1 MQRSLNVLALLSL
14 AFTST
19 AQFGPQHFA
28 FDSDVHYPY
37 RIWFDELNGD
47 GHTDAIA
54 WDNNQLLWW
63 ANDGNGV
70 FGEKQ
75 VILSQYLTYPQRL
88 TSADID
94 GDGDKDV
101 IGQDGWWAN
110 DGTGNFA
117 FASIIDDFFTLAMVG
132 DVDGDGDVDLVGKTG
147 VLNDN
152 VITMFFGTVIND
164 GNGNFTDGVSLGNN
178 AGNDVNATQ
187 ADFDG
192 DGDMDIVVG
201 GDANLNGY
209 YPHLGSGAY
218 GARQPIT
225 NMNLSPTVQ
234 AADMEGDG
242 DQDLL
247 VLGVAPGN
255 RWFANDGNAVFT
267 VADTLGG
274 STPTADVDSDGD
286 QDMIV
291 GTGTTCDA
299 KWYRNDGGGTAW
311 STLNVELFSG
321 YNLAGTKYAFADIDE
336 DGLVDLAIC
345 HGLGIIAWYPNNG
358 NGTFGLRQRIGHEL
372 GGGSGMSVT
381 DLDGDGDHD
390 IAAAGFYGDQIT
402 TYANNGDGTFAQ
414 QEVVM
419 EHLDQVNVCRAADL
433 NGDGF
438 PELLT
443 NKPEAAVLWNDG
455 TGHFTPYPLPN
466 NGVAPLAVD
475 LDGDLDPD
483 LVGTGAW
490 YRNDGSGEFTE
501 QVDASM
507 NITGATAVKSG
518 RMNADAVPD
527 LVYFGTT
534 VNVLLN
540 DGDGAFNVLTT
551 TPTAQLMV
559 LDVADLDDDG
569 DDDLVGISS
578 NDVLYGYFNDGNGA
592 LTEQQLLVGT
602 QGIPRHILTY
612 DINGDGYPDVVW
624 ARSNGYDHK
633 TYAALNNGDGTLGG
647 NFIVDPSAES
657 TASLAF
663 ADVNGDVVPD
673 LVESRFHTIAWQE
686 NHFFDAYRL
695 RGDVFKDFDQDGQRD
710 LTDHPQPFA
719 AMGTNPAGILS
730 WTNSFGQFDMA
741 VDSGVTY
748 QLWPHLPVE
757 FTVTS
762 DPDTAV
768 VQATANEPIVDSLLF
783 GIGPIGGSQQTL
795 FMENHSPFRCDSDRQ
810 IWLVV
815 GNFGAS
821 IPTDITVSLEL
832 VSGLT
837 HITAVPEPDSIVGQ
851 ILYWSID
858 SLVWFSQEV
867 FEVDVHTG
875 PAGQVAEYIAV
886 AQGNGLPLTSLNN
899 VFTISCAIDPND
911 KFVLPRGEGVHHAVP
926 IDQDWLD
933 YTIRFQNTGTDTAF
947 NVLLVDRLSTDLDW
961 SSMEVLGTSHPLTNI
976 FIQEDGELNF
986 RYDHINLPDS
996 GANMAQSNGYVRFR
1010 MRPLP
1015 DRPNLT
1021 EIHNTAEIYFDFNAP
1036 VITNTTLTTL
1046 VDCEAFSSSITQLD
1060 VDLLQASAGE
1070 SYQWYQDGLVIPGA
1084 TSQELLVDESGLYS
1098 VEVTNAYGCAPMS
1111 EDLQV
1116 VISGI
1121 RDANAQH
1128 MSVVPNPMHDVVR
1141 LLLSEPLGSDGRI
1154 ELVDVNGR
1162 VLRSLNGNGSR
1173 EVVIERGGLP
1183 SGIHLLR
1190 IVSGPG
1196 AATAARLVVH

>member
-1 MQRSLNVLALLSL
+1 MQRSLTVLALLSI

-37 RIWFDELNGD
+37 RIWFDDLNGD
-47 GHTDAIA
+47 GHMDAIA

-75 VILSQYLTYPQRL
+75 VIFSQYLTYPQRL

-147 VLNDN
+147 VLNGN

-164 GNGNFTDGVSLGNN
+164 GNGNFTDGVSLGSN

-209 YPHLGSGAY
+209 YPNSGSGAY
-218 GARQPIT
+218 GARQLIT

-267 VADTLGG
+267 VADTIGG
-274 STPTADVDSDGD
+274 STPTADVDNDGD
-286 QDMIV
+286 VDMCV
-291 GTGTTCDA
+291 GTGTSCDA

-321 YNLAGTKYAFADIDE
+321 YNLAGTRYAYADINE
-336 DGLVDLAIC
+336 DGFQDMAIC

-358 NGTFGLRQRIGHEL
+358 DGTFGLRQRIGHEL
-372 GGGSGMSVT
+372 SGGTGISVT
-381 DLDGDGDHD
+381 DLDGDGDND
-390 IAAAGFYGDQIT
+390 IAAAGFYGDWVT

-455 TGHFTPYPLPN
+455 TGHFSPGTLPTS
-466 NGVAPLAVD
+466 GVAPLAVD
-475 LDGDLDPD
+475 LDGDFDPD
-483 LVGTGAW
+483 LVGTGQW
-490 YRNDGSGEFTE
+490 YRNEGSGSFTE
-501 QVDASM
+501 VVDATM
-507 NITGATAVKSG
+507 NIAGATSVRSG
-518 RMNADAVPD
+518 LLNDDAFPD
-527 LVYFGTT
+527 LIYSGAT

-540 DGDGAFNVLTT
+540 DGNGVFTVLST
-551 TPTAQLMV
+551 TPASPLGV
-559 LDVADLDDDG
+559 LDIADLDADG
-569 DDDLVGISS
+569 DNDLLAMS
-578 NDVLYGYFNDGNGA
+578 NGFGDVMYGYFNDGDGA
-592 LTEQQLLVGT
+592 LTEQQLVVGS
-602 QGIPRHILTY
+602 QGIPRHILAY
-612 DINGDGYPDVVW
+612 DINGDGYPDAIW

-633 TYAALNNGDGTLGG
+633 TYATLNNGDGSMG
-647 NFIVDPSAES
+647 NIFLVDPSAES
-657 TASLAF
+657 TAGLAF

-686 NHFFDAYRL
+686 NHFFDAFRL
-695 RGDVFKDFDQDGQRD
+695 RGDVFKDFDQDGVRD
-710 LTDHPQPFA
+710 ASDAPQPFA
-719 AMGTNPAGILS
+719 AMGMSPGGVLS
-730 WTNSFGQFDMA
+730 WTNSFGEFDMA

-748 QLWPHLPVE
+748 QLWPQVPAIYHVT
-757 FTVTS
+757 TV
-762 DPDTAV
+762 PDTAIV
-768 VQATANEPIVDSLLF
+768 EANLNEPIVDSLLF
-783 GIGPIGGSQQTL
+783 GLGPVIDADAQALTISRTLLRCNTEGSFYVDVRNVGSTILTGISVNLQL
-795 FMENHSPFRCDSDRQ
+795 DEDFAVLASYPAADS
-810 IWLVV
+810 VV
-815 GNFGAS
+815 AN
-821 IPTDITVSLEL
+821 T
-832 VSGLT
+832 
-837 HITAVPEPDSIVGQ
+837 
-851 ILYWSID
+851 LYWTFD
-858 SLVWFSQEV
+858 SLPWFGIGH
-867 FEVDVHTG
+867 FRVDVLAGPVGAGGMAHTTVG
-875 PAGQVAEYIAV
+875 FASTGAVLADSAGLQ
-886 AQGNGLPLTSLNN
+886 
-899 VFTISCAIDPND
+899 TISCAYDPND
-911 KFVLPRGEGVHHAVP
+911 KSVLPEGVGVHHAVP

-947 NVLLVDRLSTDLDW
+947 NVLLIDRLSADLDW

-996 GANMAQSNGYVRFR
+996 GANMAGSNGHVRFR

-1046 VDCEAFSSSITQLD
+1046 VDCDAFTSSITQLD
-1060 VDLLQASAGE
+1060 VDLLQASDGE
-1070 SYQWYQDGLVIPGA
+1070 SYQWYQDGLAIAGA
-1084 TSQELLVDESGLYS
+1084 TSQELVVEVTGFYS

-1111 EDLQV
+1111 EELQV

-1121 RDANAQH
+1121 HGPNALR
-1128 MSVVPNPMHDVVR
+1128 MAVVPNPMSDAARVVFSEA
-1141 LLLSEPLGSDGRI
+1141 LSADARI
-1154 ELVDVNGR
+1154 ELVDASGR
-1162 VLRSLNGNGSR
+1162 VLRTLNGNGSST
-1173 EVVIERGGLP
+1173 VVIERGHLESGLYV
-1183 SGIHLLR
+1183 LR
-1190 IVSGPG
+1190 VCTTR
-1196 AATAARLVVH
+1196 A